1 MRFNFDLNFFLII
14 TLVIFAV
21 VSRLIP
27 HPPNF
32 TPVGGV
38 AIFAAT
44 KFYDKKFAIIIPL
57 ITLFLSDIFLGFS
70 LINLFVYLSFILIS
84 ILVTISKIQLIK
96 KIFVASIIF
105 FLVTNFGVWL
115 LGYPKTIEGFV
126 NCFLLAIPFYFYT
139 LLGDLFYTYFLIY
152 SHKFI
157 LNNFVLESK

>member
-32 TPVGGV
+32 TPVGGI

-70 LINLFVYLSFILIS
+70 LINLFVYLIFYIDINIS
-84 ILVTISKIQLIK
+84 NYLKIQLIK
-96 KIFVASIIF
+96 KI
-105 FLVTNFGVWL
+105 L
-115 LGYPKTIEGFV
+115 L
-126 NCFLLAIPFYFYT
+126 LQ
-139 LLGDLFYTYFLIY
+139 
-152 SHKFI
+152 
-157 LNNFVLESK
+157 